1 MPQPRAIVK
10 DQGGIRA
17 GLNSTGTTIA
27 KHRIVKKATTAVDT
41 ITPAVDGAALP
52 YGVTMAAILDG
63 YAGDVQIEGRAI
75 VEAGVVVTIGQK
87 ITGGTGG
94 KAAIAT
100 AGQFIIGE
108 AASDASA
115 DGQLFEVDLNPGVVP
130 A

>member
-10 DQGGIRA
+10 DQGGIRP

-41 ITPAVDGAALP
+41 ITPAVDGTALP
-52 YGVTMAAILDG
+52 QGVTMAAILDG

-75 VEAGVVVTIGQK
+75 VEAGVAITIGQK

-94 KAAIAT
+94 KAAVAT
-100 AGQFIIGE
+100 AAQYIIGE
-108 AASDASA
+108 AASAASA